1 MKLKNIINDEND
13 EEKDEN
19 ELLYKEENNLGNVL
33 IEGKINEFKVKI
45 IKQFNYFEEHY
56 IINALLK
63 LLFGLVILTLPF
75 ICIIIFI
82 SINFSEKNN
91 YFFLPY
97 FISVCFNDIIS
108 NKIRRRMSNVWN
120 NNIFMGKKKSI

>member
-82 SINFSEKNN
+82 
-91 YFFLPY
+91 
-97 FISVCFNDIIS
+97 
-108 NKIRRRMSNVWN
+108 
-120 NNIFMGKKKSI
+120 